1 MQSRRGIYTRKPRRK
16 PQGPTAGGCTDVS
29 GSTGLAVSAS
39 TAAASSSPT
48 VVHDAGTGAGTASTA
63 EFAERSPPED
73 EGVSSTPSTGCASSY
88 REISWAATFDHLLE
102 RYHNNGDVLNKHSIT
117 YIGEA
122 FPLGIV
128 LENLREGGAHRHQ
141 LHHPGPPCGDQDAVA
156 AAAAA
161 ATATESPKLTHPP
174 GMRPEEL
181 AFLEAKQAFT
191 APPDETV
198 DALIGVFFERVFP
211 LYPIVNPSELVL
223 QHKTR
228 RIPWILLHA
237 LCFMS
242 ATYCPLA
249 MIHRAG
255 FSTRTRARSAFYDK
269 AKALFDMSYEGN
281 KIIAVQVCIMMSFWG
296 GGPSHYW
303 NFYTWI
309 CTGVTIAE
317 TIGFH
322 RSMAGANIASQDR
335 SLIKRLWWILVI
347 RDAMCAS
354 IVGRP
359 FRIHLEQCDVDAL
372 TRDDFVYDDDADSS
386 LLLVECMRS
395 PLAQQSGAYQ
405 IHAAKLALLL
415 RHIIAVRF
423 NPKRKQDA
431 GTPAVASLQEMMTA
445 WRRELPGEFTWED
458 HISTHSNVFVS
469 TLRILYN
476 HNVILAYVH
485 SSIGSAT
492 VPEHGISVPEASPFS
507 QQATAT
513 ATTAVLQED
522 MLSDAAQQIASV
534 SCNVVMTDDGQLP
547 PHELFHGL
555 FVASVVFYMMQTNG
569 TTTGQK
575 ALVARAGV
583 SGLMNCK
590 MALHAARDTWDASPW
605 ITQLFDKVLCLG
617 LPAAASAA
625 DSRAAGG
632 GGGGSEERGD
642 GDGENDG
649 VGAMEGGGGDGTM
662 GFNDLSASFDLDGF
676 GMMAGYYGATW
687 PNHPF
692 LGQFV

>member
-16 PQGPTAGGCTDVS
+16 PQGSTAGGCTDIS

-39 TAAASSSPT
+39 TGAASSSPT

-161 ATATESPKLTHPP
+161 TAESPKLTHPP

-198 DALIGVFFERVFP
+198 DALIGIFFERVFP

-458 HISTHSNVFVS
+458 HISTHSNVFAS

-617 LPAAASAA
+617 LPAAAPAA

-642 GDGENDG
+642 VDGENDG
-649 VGAMEGGGGDGTM
+649 VGAMEGGGGDGIM
-662 GFNDLSASFDLDGF
+662 GFNDLSASFDLDGL
-676 GMMAGYYGATW
+676 GMMTGYYAATW

>member
-1 MQSRRGIYTRKPRRK
+1 MRDLPLLPGAGPAKACRVCHEKRVKCDASERGTPCIYTRKPRRK

-29 GSTGLAVSAS
+29 GSTGLAVGAS
-39 TAAASSSPT
+39 TATASSSPT

-63 EFAERSPPED
+63 ASAERSPPGP
-73 EGVSSTPSTGCASSY
+73 EGVSSTPSIGC
-88 REISWAATFDHLLE
+88 
-102 RYHNNGDVLNKHSIT
+102 
-117 YIGEA
+117 
-122 FPLGIV
+122 IV

-156 AAAAA
+156 AA
-161 ATATESPKLTHPP
+161 ESPKLTHPP

-191 APPDETV
+191 APPDEIV

-255 FSTRTRARSAFYDK
+255 FSTRTQARSAFYDK

-372 TRDDFVYDDDADSS
+372 TRDDFVYYDDDADLS
-386 LLLVECMRS
+386 LLVESMRS

-405 IHAAKLALLL
+405 IHATKLALLL

-431 GTPAVASLQEMMTA
+431 GAPATSLQEMMTA
-445 WRRELPGEFTWED
+445 WRRELPREFSWED
-458 HISTHSNVFVS
+458 RLSSHSNVFVS

-485 SSIGSAT
+485 SSIGSSA
-492 VPEHGISVPEASPFS
+492 VPEHGISVAEASPFS

-513 ATTAVLQED
+513 TAVLQED
-522 MLSDAAQQIASV
+522 ILSDAAQQIASV

-569 TTTGQK
+569 TTGQN

-605 ITQLFDKVLCLG
+605 ITQLFDKVLCLE
-617 LPAAASAA
+617 LPATASAA

-632 GGGGSEERGD
+632 GGGSEERGD
-642 GDGENDG
+642 GDGDG
-649 VGAMEGGGGDGTM
+649 VNAMEGGGGDGIM
-662 GFNDLSASFDLDGF
+662 GFNDLSASFDLDGL

>member
-1 MQSRRGIYTRKPRRK
+1 
-16 PQGPTAGGCTDVS
+16 
-29 GSTGLAVSAS
+29 
-39 TAAASSSPT
+39 
-48 VVHDAGTGAGTASTA
+48 
-63 EFAERSPPED
+63 
-73 EGVSSTPSTGCASSY
+73 
-88 REISWAATFDHLLE
+88 
-102 RYHNNGDVLNKHSIT
+102 
-117 YIGEA
+117 
-122 FPLGIV
+122 
-128 LENLREGGAHRHQ
+128 
-141 LHHPGPPCGDQDAVA
+141 
-156 AAAAA
+156 
-161 ATATESPKLTHPP
+161 
-174 GMRPEEL
+174 
-181 AFLEAKQAFT
+181 
-191 APPDETV
+191 
-198 DALIGVFFERVFP
+198 
-211 LYPIVNPSELVL
+211 
-223 QHKTR
+223 
-228 RIPWILLHA
+228 
-237 LCFMS
+237 
-242 ATYCPLA
+242 
-249 MIHRAG
+249 
-255 FSTRTRARSAFYDK
+255 
-269 AKALFDMSYEGN
+269 
-281 KIIAVQVCIMMSFWG
+281 VCIMMSFWG

-359 FRIHLEQCDVDAL
+359 IRIHLEQCDVDAL
-372 TRDDFVYDDDADSS
+372 TQDDFVYDDDDDADLS
-386 LLLVECMRS
+386 LLDECMRS

-405 IHAAKLALLL
+405 MHATKLALLL

-445 WRRELPGEFTWED
+445 WRRELPREFSWED
-458 HISTHSNVFVS
+458 HISTHSNVFAS

-485 SSIGSAT
+485 SSIGSSA
-492 VPEHGISVPEASPFS
+492 VPEHGISVAEASPFS
-507 QQATAT
+507 QQATT
-513 ATTAVLQED
+513 AAAVVQEED

-569 TTTGQK
+569 TTGQN

-625 DSRAAGG
+625 DRRAAGG
-632 GGGGSEERGD
+632 GGGGGSDERGNGD
-642 GDGENDG
+642 GDGVN
-649 VGAMEGGGGDGTM
+649 AMEGGGGDGIM
-662 GFNDLSASFDLDGF
+662 GFNDLSASFDLDGL
-676 GMMAGYYGATW
+676 GMMAGYYGAAW

>member
-1 MQSRRGIYTRKPRRK
+1 RCRAAKACRVCHEKRVKCDASERGTPCTRCEQRQLPGCTLMQSRRGIYTRKPRRK

-48 VVHDAGTGAGTASTA
+48 VVHDAGTGAGTTSTA
-63 EFAERSPPED
+63 EFVERSPPED

-156 AAAAA
+156 AA
-161 ATATESPKLTHPP
+161 ESPKLTHPP

-191 APPDETV
+191 APPDEIV

-255 FSTRTRARSAFYDK
+255 FSTRTQARSAFYDK

-372 TRDDFVYDDDADSS
+372 TQDDFVYYDDADADLS
-386 LLLVECMRS
+386 LLVDCMRS

-405 IHAAKLALLL
+405 IHATKLALLL

-445 WRRELPGEFTWED
+445 WRRELPREFSWED
-458 HISTHSNVFVS
+458 RLSSHSNVFAS

-485 SSIGSAT
+485 SSIGSTA
-492 VPEHGISVPEASPFS
+492 VPEQGISE
-507 QQATAT
+507 
-513 ATTAVLQED
+513 ED

-569 TTTGQK
+569 TTGQN

-605 ITQLFDKVLCLG
+605 ITQLFD
-617 LPAAASAA
+617 
-625 DSRAAGG
+625 
-632 GGGGSEERGD
+632 
-642 GDGENDG
+642 
-649 VGAMEGGGGDGTM
+649 
-662 GFNDLSASFDLDGF
+662 
-676 GMMAGYYGATW
+676 
-687 PNHPF
+687 
-692 LGQFV
+692 

>member
-39 TAAASSSPT
+39 TAATSTSPT

-63 EFAERSPPED
+63 ASAERSPPEH

-102 RYHNNGDVLNKHSIT
+102 RYHNNGDALNKHSIT

-122 FPLGIV
+122 SPLGIV

-156 AAAAA
+156 AA
-161 ATATESPKLTHPP
+161 ESPKLTHPP

-198 DALIGVFFERVFP
+198 DALISVFFERVFP

-281 KIIAVQVCIMMSFWG
+281 KIVAVQVCIMMSFWG

-359 FRIHLEQCDVDAL
+359 FRIHLEQWL
-372 TRDDFVYDDDADSS
+372 F
-386 LLLVECMRS
+386 
-395 PLAQQSGAYQ
+395 
-405 IHAAKLALLL
+405 
-415 RHIIAVRF
+415 F
-423 NPKRKQDA
+423 
-431 GTPAVASLQEMMTA
+431 
-445 WRRELPGEFTWED
+445 
-458 HISTHSNVFVS
+458 
-469 TLRILYN
+469 
-476 HNVILAYVH
+476 
-485 SSIGSAT
+485 SAT
-492 VPEHGISVPEASPFS
+492 SSP
-507 QQATAT
+507 
-513 ATTAVLQED
+513 
-522 MLSDAAQQIASV
+522 
-534 SCNVVMTDDGQLP
+534 
-547 PHELFHGL
+547 
-555 FVASVVFYMMQTNG
+555 
-569 TTTGQK
+569 
-575 ALVARAGV
+575 
-583 SGLMNCK
+583 
-590 MALHAARDTWDASPW
+590 
-605 ITQLFDKVLCLG
+605 
-617 LPAAASAA
+617 
-625 DSRAAGG
+625 
-632 GGGGSEERGD
+632 
-642 GDGENDG
+642 
-649 VGAMEGGGGDGTM
+649 
-662 GFNDLSASFDLDGF
+662 
-676 GMMAGYYGATW
+676 
-687 PNHPF
+687 
-692 LGQFV
+692 